1 MEARESVS
9 AQHCA
14 RGDSGSPCGAARAS
28 TVSGSLSLSVLTV
41 VSPPEVSEEEEE
53 EESARARP
61 DNPTL

>member
-1 MEARESVS
+1 MEARESLS

-14 RGDSGSPCGAARAS
+14 RGDSGSPSGAARAG
-28 TVSGSLSLSVLTV
+28 TGSVLTAL
-41 VSPPEVSEEEEE
+41 PAPEVSEEEEE